1 MDNPFGQI
9 SLKKRQIAFVVLI
22 AALMCFLGSVVNFG
36 SDSSSAEEPTVDYQH
51 FYRDRLT
58 DTEKRIYNGFDSMD
72 IEDPTFKITLQNTDG
87 KSPTE
92 FSEQVKEDIGNV
104 LDIYKSENLYKYWV
118 GNEVSINY
126 SSSDYVSYEV
136 TVTLTE
142 KMTKYG
148 ATVAEVDANVT
159 KIKDVINSFSDGIDK
174 SSTFTKVQSIH
185 AIVAGLLEYGDATDP
200 TVVPRNIATAF
211 LSGSFDDPAQVVCEG
226 YAKAF
231 KAICDEYDV
240 PCIIVSGKAGT
251 TGDSE
256 EYENH
261 MWNQVKMDDGKWY
274 LVDCT
279 WDDQSTGILT
289 ELMLVGSD
297 TELTSF
303 FDEPPVKTVK
313 ECYLKDPIYDRS
325 TFSILLTDTAF
336 AYPEYKITLNSDS
349 KAMAILYYNSGDS
362 IVVPYTPVKTATL
375 YEKYTFKEWSI
386 DGKSVR
392 ELPTVTGDEK
402 DLSYDA
408 EFTSTKIMYHIIFK
422 DKYGK
427 TYLEKDYPAGD
438 TVKAPTASKDPD
450 NYASYTFNYWSID
463 GETQVEVKTEAL
475 EDVTYIAVYEET
487 LFHYTVTFKDYDD
500 SQISTKSDYIYGA
513 SILAPA
519 DPEREKTNTQVF
531 TFKCWNTSPAG
542 DGSQYKDVVEG
553 NITYY
558 AIYTAEDRYY
568 TVILKG
574 ADGAVI
580 GESKYLYESTLV
592 LPDSLVDAE
601 WKTELPEK
609 VTADATY
616 VAKVSTVIS
625 PAGTVVLTSD
635 SNTAAV
641 SLKVISEMKSHS
653 GGTFNLSTGTVTFDA
668 EAVKSLLA
676 DQTIQ
681 VNKKSFS
688 ALSDSARSQLGN
700 AEVYEITFGA
710 NDSVFSAGSATVTIP
725 YKLASGQSA
734 SDVKLFHV
742 DGDNLSSVEC
752 RYYDGN
758 VTFSTGHFSYYAIQ
772 IPDNSSSIVN
782 LIKDNVVIIAI
793 LIFAIIGIALSYKF
807 SKP

>member
-22 AALMCFLGSVVNFG
+22 AALMCFLGSVVNLG
-36 SDSSSAEEPTVDYQH
+36 SDSSSAEEPTSSCER
-51 FYRDRLT
+51 FYYDKL
-58 DTEKRIYNGFDSMD
+58 DGLEKQIYEGFDTATVENPNFTINVPGSID
-72 IEDPTFKITLQNTDG
+72 KKVDEVTGQLSVQINNV
-87 KSPTE
+87 
-92 FSEQVKEDIGNV
+92 FSLYKED
-104 LDIYKSENLYKYWV
+104 NLYKYWL
-118 GNEVSINY
+118 GKSY
-126 SSSDYVSYEV
+126 SLKYSCYEETKTLSSDDF
-136 TVTLTE
+136 TVELTDL
-142 KMTKYG
+142 MLDYG
-148 ATVAEVDANVT
+148 NTNAVIVDNVA
-159 KIKDVINSFSDGIDK
+159 KIKSVISGYSGGIDTT
-174 SSTFTKVQSIH
+174 SVFTKVQSIH
-185 AIVAGLLEYGDATDP
+185 SIVTGLLEYDK
-200 TVVPRNIATAF
+200 TVPDTMVPRNIATVF
-211 LSGSFDDPAQVVCEG
+211 LGGSFDDPALVVCEG

-231 KAICDEYDV
+231 KAICDYYDV
-240 PCIIVSGKAGT
+240 PCIIVSG
-251 TGDSE
+251 TGVGSTGSE
-256 EYENH
+256 GH
-261 MWNQVKMDDGKWY
+261 MWNQVMIDGKWY

-279 WDDQSTGILT
+279 WDDQSKNMYSDF
-289 ELMLVGSD
+289 MLVGSD
-297 TELTSF
+297 S
-303 FDEPPVKTVK
+303 V
-313 ECYLKDPIYDRS
+313 
-325 TFSILLTDTAF
+325 
-336 AYPEYKITLNSDS
+336 PEHFQKITATESHVIDS
-349 KAMAILYYNSGDS
+349 TYTTFEIDLTESMYERPSYEIRLKTDKTDCALLYYNSGQS
-362 IVVPYTPVKTATL
+362 IVVPYAPVKVDQYYT
-375 YEKYTFKEWSI
+375 YTFAGWEVGGST
-386 DGKSVR
+386 VR
-392 ELPTVTGDEK
+392 ELPTVSGDETYIAK
-402 DLSYDA
+402 FSSIQK
-408 EFTSTKIMYHIIFK
+408 TYHIVFK
-422 DKYGK
+422 DKYGTTYSDQEYSSGSAVTIPDDPTKK
-427 TYLEKDYPAGD
+427 TDK
-438 TVKAPTASKDPD
+438 
-450 NYASYTFNYWSID
+450 YASYTFKYWSID

-500 SQISTKSDYIYGA
+500 SQISTKSDYTYGA
-513 SILAPA
+513 SIVAPA
-519 DPEREKTNTQVF
+519 DPEREMTNTQVF

-542 DGSQYKDVVEG
+542 DGSQYKDVVEA

-580 GESKYLYESTLV
+580 DESKYLYESTLV

-616 VAKVSTVIS
+616 TAKVSTVIS

-641 SLKVISEMKSHS
+641 SSKVISEMKSHS

-668 EAVKSLLA
+668 EAVKSLVA

-688 ALSDSARSQLGN
+688 TLSDSARSQLGN

-772 IPDNSSSIVN
+772 IPDDSSSIVN

>member
-9 SLKKRQIAFVVLI
+9 SLKKRQIAFIVLI

-58 DTEKRIYNGFDSMD
+58 DTEKLIYNGFDSMD
-72 IEDPTFKITLQNTDG
+72 IEDPTFTITLQNNDG
-87 KSPTE
+87 KSTSE
-92 FSEQVKEDIGNV
+92 FTEQVKEDIGNV
-104 LDIYKSENLYKYWV
+104 LDIYKSENLYKYWI

-126 SSSDYVSYEV
+126 SSSDYISYEV

-142 KMTKYG
+142 MMTKYG
-148 ATVAEVDANVT
+148 ATVAEVNANVT
-159 KIKDVINSFSDGIDK
+159 KIKNVINSFSDGIDK
-174 SSTFTKVQSIH
+174 TSTFTKVQSIH

-261 MWNQVKMDDGKWY
+261 MWNQVKMDYGKWY

-313 ECYLKDPIYDRS
+313 DCYLKDPIYDRS
-325 TFSILLTDTAF
+325 TFSISLTDTAF
-336 AYPEYKITLNSDS
+336 ACPEYKITLNSDS

-362 IVVPYTPVKTATL
+362 IVVPYTPVKVDQ
-375 YEKYTFKEWSI
+375 YNIYTFAGWEVGESTV
-386 DGKSVR
+386 G
-392 ELPTVTGDEK
+392 ELPTVSDDETYVAK
-402 DLSYDA
+402 
-408 EFTSTKIMYHIIFK
+408 FNSTQKIYHIVFK
-422 DKYGK
+422 DQDGK
-427 TYLEKDYPAGD
+427 VHQEGDYHYNDPISAPA
-438 TVKAPTASKDPD
+438 TPTKATDA
-450 NYASYTFNYWSID
+450 YASYTFKYWSID
-463 GETQVEVKTEAL
+463 GETKV
-475 EDVTYIAVYEET
+475 DVPATVTADATYIAVYGVT
-487 LFHYTVTFKDYDD
+487 TIPYSVTFKDHNGQVLL
-500 SQISTKSDYIYGA
+500 SKTDYTYGA
-513 SILAPA
+513 SIIAPA
-519 DPEREKTNTQVF
+519 DPMREMTNTQVF
-531 TFKCWNTSPAG
+531 TFKEWNTKITGDGNKFDNDVVAG
-542 DGSQYKDVVEG
+542 D
-553 NITYY
+553 ITYY

-574 ADGAVI
+574 ADGAAI
-580 GESKYLYESTLV
+580 DESKYLYESTLV
-592 LPDSLVDAE
+592 LPDSLIDAE

-641 SLKVISEMKSHS
+641 SSKVISEMKSHS

-688 ALSDSARSQLGN
+688 TLSDSARSQLGN

-734 SDVKLFHV
+734 SDVKLFCV
-742 DGDNLSSVEC
+742 NGDDLSSVEC